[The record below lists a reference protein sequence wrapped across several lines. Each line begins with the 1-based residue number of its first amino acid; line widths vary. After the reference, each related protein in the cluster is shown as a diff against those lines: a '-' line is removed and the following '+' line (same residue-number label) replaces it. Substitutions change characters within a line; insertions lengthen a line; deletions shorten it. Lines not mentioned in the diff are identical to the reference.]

1 MHWKEKVQD
10 AVEQLKTEREHA
22 NEPARVLEAIIC
34 GCAEIAASVEGWGI
48 PQLVDLANQLKESA
62 IKLYAA
68 ASPNPVYVRNLLEST
83 IGAIEPYVLSGAP
96 T

>member
-1 MHWKEKVQD
+1 MDWKQKVKD
-10 AVEQLKTEREHA
+10 EVEQLKTERKHA
-22 NEPARVLEAIIC
+22 NEPARVLEAIIS
-34 GCAEIAASVEGWGI
+34 GCAKIAASVEGWGI
-48 PQLVDLANQLKESA
+48 PQLADLANQLKDSA

-83 IGAIEPYVLSGAP
+83 IGAIEPYVLSRAP